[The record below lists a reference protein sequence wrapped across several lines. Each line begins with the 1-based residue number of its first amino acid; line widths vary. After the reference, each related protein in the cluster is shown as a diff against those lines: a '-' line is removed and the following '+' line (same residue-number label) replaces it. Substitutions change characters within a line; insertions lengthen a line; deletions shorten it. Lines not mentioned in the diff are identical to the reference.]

1 MIRGT
6 LSSLAAIVALW
17 CIMTMTMT
25 ASAFVAPTTSINQ
38 QQTRVVSSSQLF
50 IFSNNKKKQ
59 APASDEEIFGKKG
72 RISDKRRKQL
82 GIADNEDEYDLGLA
96 LQANTDDTISKIVA
110 GSFIIAMIA
119 LLVAGIVI
127 PATTDYGDG
136 VCNAL
141 ARGGR
146 C

>member
-1 MIRGT
+1 MISNT
-6 LSSLAAIVALW
+6 N
-17 CIMTMTMT
+17 
-25 ASAFVAPTTSINQ
+25 AFVTPTTTTTSINQ
-38 QQTRVVSSSQLF
+38 QQQTTRAVSSSSLF
-50 IFSNNKKKQ
+50 IFSNNNNKKKSNG
-59 APASDEEIFGKKG
+59 PSDDEIFGKKG

-136 VCNAL
+136 VYNAL